1 MTTCELSGVQT
12 APAVKLSPDC
22 DDAAVE
28 GSLPSQPVV
37 SVESL
42 AVAYV
47 IVLHSLAETLFE
59 HTGPADGDVCS
70 EAVVHRRREVCAA
83 VWAVIRAA
91 LEAST
96 LSAQERVHM
105 LDMVWQRLLIRWQE
119 FCGPDEATSKWLMQR
134 TDEYLQKQE
143 RAEPIATASHIV
155 KVLTEALG
163 PPERGRA
170 LQSRVLA
177 SLVGHRI
184 ESDVHHFNDLKA
196 RYRFV

>member
-1 MTTCELSGVQT
+1 MTTCELNGVQT
-12 APAVKLSPDC
+12 APVVKLSADC
-22 DDAAVE
+22 DDAAIE
-28 GSLPSQPVV
+28 GSLPSQPVI
-37 SVESL
+37 SIESL

-59 HTGPADGDVCS
+59 HTGPVDSDVGPD
-70 EAVVHRRREVCAA
+70 ATAQRRREVCAA
-83 VWAVIRAA
+83 VWAAIRAA

-96 LSAQERVHM
+96 LSAQERTHM
-105 LDMVWQRLLIRWQE
+105 LDMVWQRLLNRWQE
-119 FCGPDEATSKWLMQR
+119 FCGPDEATSKWLMKR
-134 TDEYLQKQE
+134 TDEYLQEQQRGK
-143 RAEPIATASHIV
+143 PIATASHIV

-163 PPERGRA
+163 VPERGRA

>member
-1 MTTCELSGVQT
+1 MTTCELSGVHT
-12 APAVKLSPDC
+12 APVVKLSTDC

-28 GSLPSQPVV
+28 GSLPTQPVV

-59 HTGPADGDVCS
+59 QTGPADGGVGS
-70 EAVVHRRREVCAA
+70 K
-83 VWAVIRAA
+83 
-91 LEAST
+91 
-96 LSAQERVHM
+96 
-105 LDMVWQRLLIRWQE
+105 
-119 FCGPDEATSKWLMQR
+119 ATAP
-134 TDEYLQKQE
+134 TDEYLQVQE
-143 RAEPIATASHIV
+143 RAKPLATASHIV

-163 PPERGRA
+163 VPERGRA

-184 ESDVHHFNDLKA
+184 ESDVQHFNDLKA